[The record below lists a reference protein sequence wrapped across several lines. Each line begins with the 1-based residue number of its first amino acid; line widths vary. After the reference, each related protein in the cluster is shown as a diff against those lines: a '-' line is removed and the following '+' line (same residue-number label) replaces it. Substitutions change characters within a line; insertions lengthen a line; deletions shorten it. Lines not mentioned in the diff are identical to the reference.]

1 MIDLV
6 VKYGWD
12 SVTILYENNDS
23 MMRLKEIF
31 TRTTKV
37 ITYQL
42 IFRIKVFQL
51 STLKYPSILYC
62 YFLKN
67 ISGHLSKHL
76 QDGDEAIDSY

>member
-1 MIDLV
+1 MAFIDLV

-37 ITYQL
+37 RM
-42 IFRIKVFQL
+42 IFDTKL
-51 STLKYPSILYC
+51 SFLLQIQAKSQFLFRLY
-62 YFLKN
+62 
-67 ISGHLSKHL
+67 IQIHLEL
-76 QDGDEAIDSY
+76 W